1 MIHPADAR
9 ARQDVDRVD
18 AWIFSGDWLTTESE
32 REFLRET
39 LELWARGLAEAD
51 ELAKLPPEPEEEE
64 EE

>member
-9 ARQDVDRVD
+9 AREDVDRVD
-18 AWIFSGDWLTTESE
+18 SWIFTGDWLTAESE

-39 LELWARGLAEAD
+39 LARWQRALAAED

-64 EE
+64 R

>member
-39 LELWARGLAEAD
+39 LERWGRALAAED
-51 ELAKLPPEPEEEE
+51 ELAKLPPETEVEEE
-64 EE
+64 